1 MRGVALSTTT
11 GSTRGRKWKPTKK
24 ASQSSKASSG
34 GIIREGIFGIND
46 GLVATVGLVSGES
59 LSGQS
64 HGAILI
70 AALSAV
76 GAAIVSMSVGS
87 YLATSSQN
95 DFMRHQIRQQEL
107 DLDRHPGRERGEAG
121 GLLEEIGVP
130 KASVRPVLEN
140 IVRSRPRWL
149 KFMVRED
156 LGIHEQHIEPPIK
169 NALTMG
175 IAVTIGSIPA
185 VVPYLLPIGPIMARN
200 LSWGVS
206 VLTALSL
213 GGLKGHFTRSSIAK
227 NALAF
232 AFLASASAAVGAGI
246 GLWLAQ
252 LGA

>member
-1 MRGVALSTTT
+1 MSTTT
-11 GSTRGRKWKPTKK
+11 RSTGRANWKGTKEDTRRP
-24 ASQSSKASSG
+24 SKSG
-34 GIIREGIFGIND
+34 RGIIREGIFGIND

-107 DLDRHPGRERGEAG
+107 DLEQHPGRERGETG
-121 GLLEEIGVP
+121 GLLSDIGVP
-130 KASVRPVLEN
+130 KSSISTVLDN

-156 LGIHEQHIEPPIK
+156 LGIHEQHIEPPLK

-175 IAVTIGSIPA
+175 TAVAIGSIPA
-185 VVPYLLPIGPIMARN
+185 VLPYLLPLTAIIARD
-200 LSWGVS
+200 LSWGAS
-206 VLTALSL
+206 VLAALTL
-213 GGLKGHFTRSSIAK
+213 GGLKGHFTRSSIVK

-232 AFLASASAAVGAGI
+232 AFLASASAAVGAAI